1 MVRKLGIDEKLY
13 DEKAA
18 KESFI
23 SKSNKEI
30 KDAQYKIPE
39 ITREIEQLSD
49 QLKQYASIKN
59 KQEKREDL
67 SKRLE
72 SIENDHDSFKVK
84 KKKFIRNYMIYLS
97 LYPYAK
103 RTVEEIKD
111 KQLKGKLPPSI
122 DKQQIENI
130 INNHIKNCP
139 VCDGEINEH
148 AMQHI
153 RSVLEKLEV
162 SASTSN
168 YLMEIKGSLESLIKN
183 AENYENERNELIQS
197 EKYYLKT
204 KKELEEQLDD
214 LSAFFANHETRDIS
228 NIENDYQNKITE
240 KNNLENIINNQQ
252 GLIDIYQARL
262 NEINETIKKYED
274 QQKAFNALREQ
285 VRVFRSLAGYLEK
298 IIDNIMNEIKEE
310 ITEKTWEYFSNMIW
324 KKDTFKKI
332 TIDDSYSLKVFNIND
347 NEMTGSMSATETM
360 ALAYAFTMAI
370 HEVSGQNCPLV
381 VDSPLGRVSDEN
393 RINMAK
399 ELLKISKQ
407 KQIIMLFTPDEYS
420 QEVKEI
426 YSDNVSSNRFIKLS
440 DNEQEIEGVKTINE

>member
-1 MVRKLGIDEKLY
+1 MVKKLGIDERLY
-13 DEKAA
+13 DEKAE
-18 KESFI
+18 KESII
-23 SKSNKEI
+23 SNYNKEI

-59 KQEKREDL
+59 KQEKREEL
-67 SKRLE
+67 SKQLE

-153 RSVLEKLEV
+153 RNVLEKLEV

-183 AENYENERNELIQS
+183 AENYENEKKELIQS

-204 KKELEEQLDD
+204 KKELEEQRIAEQQELAELYTAADV
-214 LSAFFANHETRDIS
+214 FANPTRD
-228 NIENDYQNKITE
+228 
-240 KNNLENIINNQQ
+240 
-252 GLIDIYQARL
+252 
-262 NEINETIKKYED
+262 
-274 QQKAFNALREQ
+274 
-285 VRVFRSLAGYLEK
+285 
-298 IIDNIMNEIKEE
+298 
-310 ITEKTWEYFSNMIW
+310 
-324 KKDTFKKI
+324 
-332 TIDDSYSLKVFNIND
+332 
-347 NEMTGSMSATETM
+347 
-360 ALAYAFTMAI
+360 
-370 HEVSGQNCPLV
+370 
-381 VDSPLGRVSDEN
+381 
-393 RINMAK
+393 
-399 ELLKISKQ
+399 
-407 KQIIMLFTPDEYS
+407 
-420 QEVKEI
+420 
-426 YSDNVSSNRFIKLS
+426 
-440 DNEQEIEGVKTINE
+440 